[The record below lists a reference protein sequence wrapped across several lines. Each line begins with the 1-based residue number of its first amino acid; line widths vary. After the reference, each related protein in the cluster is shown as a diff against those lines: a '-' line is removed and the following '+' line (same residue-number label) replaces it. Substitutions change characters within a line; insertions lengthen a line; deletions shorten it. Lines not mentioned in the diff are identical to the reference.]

1 MVMRRILIA
10 LCVLGGVA
18 RADGP
23 TENYD
28 DWKNRPRERFS
39 EAERNFREAKSQL
52 LKEYADDKLTEED
65 LYRSAVRGMLAGA
78 GGRKWD
84 TLLAPGELAEMQG
97 DMQGEVVGIGVE
109 IKFNDGAPTTVLGT
123 IAGSPAE
130 AAGLKS
136 GDAILK
142 IDGKS
147 MKGAQFRDIVYAIR
161 GKSGSSV
168 KLTLLR
174 DDAIIDKTIVRR
186 SIPWSPVS
194 EATLPDRVA
203 LIHVA
208 AFTEKTP
215 AQLRAALER
224 AKTARGLILDL
235 RGNEGGLLDKMLA
248 CAGLLLPKGSL
259 VVTSVGRGGK
269 EDPHRTTDE
278 PVLKN
283 TPLIVLINSNTTSG
297 AEILAGALKAASARL
312 VGQKTHGKWNAQ
324 RISTLPNKWAMKYTV
339 AVFKTPTGDL
349 LDGIGLDPDIAVDLD
364 PPLAEKAQHLKDP
377 KARLTADPQLRSAVA
392 LLPKT

>member
-1 MVMRRILIA
+1 MRKIIVA
-10 LCVLGGVA
+10 LCVLCGVA

-23 TENYD
+23 AENYD
-28 DWKNRPRERFS
+28 EWKNRPRERFS
-39 EAERNFREAKSQL
+39 EAERNFREAKAQL
-52 LKEYADDKLTEED
+52 LKDYADDKLTEED
-65 LYRSAVRGMLAGA
+65 LYRAAVRGMLAGA

-84 TLLAPGELAEMQG
+84 TLLAPAELAEMHG

-123 IAGSPAE
+123 IPGSPAE
-130 AAGLKS
+130 AAGLKA

-147 MKGAQFRDIVYAIR
+147 MRGAQFRDIVYAIR
-161 GKSGSSV
+161 GKSGSPV

-174 DDAIIDKTIVRR
+174 DDAIVDKTVVRR
-186 SIPWSPVS
+186 AIPWSPVS

-203 LIHVA
+203 LIHLR

-215 AQLRAALER
+215 SQLRAALER
-224 AKTARGLILDL
+224 ARTARGLILDL
-235 RGNEGGLLDKMLA
+235 RGNEGGLFDKMIA
-248 CAGLLLPKGSL
+248 CAGLLLPKGTL
-259 VVTSVGRGGK
+259 VVTAVGRGGK
-269 EDPHRTTDE
+269 EEAHRTTDE

-283 TPLIVLINSNTTSG
+283 LPLVVLINTTTTSG
-297 AEILAGALKAASARL
+297 AELLAGALKSGAAARL
-312 VGQKTHGKWNAQ
+312 VGQKTHGKWNVQ
-324 RISTLPNKWAMKYTV
+324 RISELPNKWAMKYTI

-349 LDGIGLDPDIAVDLD
+349 LDGVGLDPDIAVDLD
-364 PPLAEKAQHLKDP
+364 PPLAEKAQHLKDS
-377 KARLTADPQLRSAVA
+377 KSRLAADPQLRSAVS